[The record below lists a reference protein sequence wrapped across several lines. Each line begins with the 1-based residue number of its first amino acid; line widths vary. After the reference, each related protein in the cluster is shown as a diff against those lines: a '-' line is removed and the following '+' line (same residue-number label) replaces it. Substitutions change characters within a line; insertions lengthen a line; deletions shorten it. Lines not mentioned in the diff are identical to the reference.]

1 MNCVDSEIKFLK
13 DILDTCRIIISCG
26 VKGSSKTFTILNFLK
41 FCIINRCYTTFYLV
55 MPNFNND
62 QNTEQYEFLS
72 KSGANIKIYTRYSPL
87 VMSMIIASQL
97 KNKQKSILVI
107 DDGTSSGKDISHDET
122 FQKAVTESRHLQL
135 TIWLVTHALSNI
147 ISPMIR
153 ANVDYVFLYKVT
165 NDKLLESF
173 YQEYLSLFP
182 DFKNYP
188 EFKKMFFAQV
198 LKVQYNGLFLN
209 MKEHVYCMNVKDWK
223 LNTED
228 LDKLLPHKK
237 KTHIKAVEVDTKKDQ
252 IIQSLE
258 EKKQKLILAG
268 KIKEKKDGFNI

>member
-1 MNCVDSEIKFLK
+1 
-13 DILDTCRIIISCG
+13 
-26 VKGSSKTFTILNFLK
+26 
-41 FCIINRCYTTFYLV
+41 
-55 MPNFNND
+55 
-62 QNTEQYEFLS
+62 
-72 KSGANIKIYTRYSPL
+72 
-87 VMSMIIASQL
+87 
-97 KNKQKSILVI
+97 
-107 DDGTSSGKDISHDET
+107 
-122 FQKAVTESRHLQL
+122 
-135 TIWLVTHALSNI
+135 
-147 ISPMIR
+147 MIR